1 MLLALVLAV
10 SPASAQ
16 TADGRS
22 GGRGGPTPPE
32 MLTGTVQAVDGDLL
46 RFPQGTVRLV
56 GIDAPDRGQKC
67 VGGFGRVYDCH
78 DAAVRALRGAVQD
91 RRVECVI
98 VARDRNGQRIGRCG
112 APGAGDLS
120 AFMVRSGWAF
130 VFRSLGHDYAHLEA
144 AAQSG
149 RIGVWAGRAEPPW
162 DYRSRKVGISGPSR
176 S

>member
-1 MLLALVLAV
+1 MASVLAAA
-10 SPASAQ
+10 PALAQ
-16 TADGRS
+16 NTAGRN
-22 GGRGGPTPPE
+22 GGRGGPAPPE
-32 MLTGTVQAVDGDLL
+32 RLTGAAQAVEGDLL

-91 RRVECVI
+91 RQVDCVI
-98 VARDRNGQRIGRCG
+98 VARDRTGQRIGRCG
-112 APGAGDLS
+112 APGTGDLS
-120 AFMVRSGWAF
+120 AFMVRTGWAF

-162 DYRSRKVGISGPSR
+162 DYRSRKVGIGDPSR